1 MSGVTLTEGTKIPL
15 KTVIPVIAVV
25 ISVGFWVRDGISRV
39 QHEVAIQAIHSEH
52 TRDQVGDLKQAVS
65 QLSLEVN
72 NDLWRHSEMTRWAS
86 RLRAEN
92 PSLRIPEI
100 E

>member
-1 MSGVTLTEGTKIPL
+1 MLTEGTKIPL

-25 ISVGFWVRDGISRV
+25 ITVGFWVRDGISRV
-39 QHEVAIQAIHSEH
+39 QHEVEIQAIHSEH
-52 TRDQVGDLKQAVS
+52 TRDQVGDLKMAVS

-72 NDLWRHSEMTRWAS
+72 NNLWRHAEMSRWAS
-86 RLRAEN
+86 RLRADN
-92 PSLRIPEI
+92 PTLKVPEI